1 MTARPEHPTIRRARK
16 RMLTA
21 AGYYTKALRELK
33 AAMRSL
39 ERTAD
44 FKRTA
49 RLEKARVPT
58 AEGMTLAWWLHNC
71 ILSARD
77 DGREEADDWLRVD
90 AAPGGAERS
99 MRDFVETDRQD
110 RERFASK
117 HATKLKR
124 AA

>member
-1 MTARPEHPTIRRARK
+1 
-16 RMLTA
+16 MLTA
-21 AGYYTKALRELK
+21 AGYYSKALGELK

-49 RLEKARVPT
+49 RHEKSRNPT
-58 AEGMTLAWWLHNC
+58 AEGMTLAWWVHNC
-71 ILSARD
+71 CLSARD
-77 DGREEADDWLRVD
+77 DGRAEADDWLRVD
-90 AAPGGAERS
+90 AAPGAAERS

-110 RERFASK
+110 RERFKAQR
-117 HATKLKR
+117 KLKR